1 MAHIGSYGGRMMKY
15 YVIYRQKNFL
25 DSAFASL
32 LVETTEDVAI
42 VENEEVAKHYCLNH
56 SNCGYRE
63 ETTGDTMLSNSL
75 NELK

>member
-1 MAHIGSYGGRMMKY
+1 MAHIGSYGGRIMKY
-15 YVIYRQKNFL
+15 YVIYRQKSFL
-25 DSAFASL
+25 DSTFASML
-32 LVETTEDVAI
+32 METTEDVAI

>member
-1 MAHIGSYGGRMMKY
+1 MKY

-63 ETTGDTMLSNSL
+63 ETTGGTMLSNSL

>member
-1 MAHIGSYGGRMMKY
+1 MKY
-15 YVIYRQKNFL
+15 YVIYRQKSFL
-25 DSAFASL
+25 DSTFASML
-32 LVETTEDVAI
+32 METTEDVAI